1 MALPLVVA
9 EIGGSSSRWALLGA
23 DGNDTMFPE
32 RGEAIAGF
40 NPLNG
45 DRDLFT
51 ASIRSYFRSG
61 SPDVLDASQV
71 MVYGAGCGS
80 DRRKEDMRAA
90 IRTIWAGASIEVE
103 TDLVGTARGL
113 CGSDTGLVLILGTGM
128 NVGWYDGARLFHPMP
143 SLGYVLGDE
152 GSGADIGRTLLQDAF
167 YRRMPE
173 HVRSQLF
180 GPDGPVV
187 EAVLDE
193 VYRAPFPAKT
203 LAARTASLSELL
215 HDPYVRDL
223 VQSRF
228 HALVETLLP
237 FFPSEQR
244 GRVFATGSVAYG
256 FRELLAGCLAD
267 RGMDLT
273 VVEKDPLP
281 GLVAWHRSPS

>member
-1 MALPLVVA
+1 MSVPLLVA
-9 EIGGSSSRWALLGA
+9 EIGGSSSRWAWLAA
-23 DGNDTMFPE
+23 DGNDATFPE
-32 RGEAIAGF
+32 RGESIAGF

-45 DRDLFT
+45 DRELFT
-51 ASIRSYFRSG
+51 GSIRSYFQSRSQ
-61 SPDVLDASQV
+61 DVLGASRV

-80 DRRKEDMRAA
+80 ERRKEDMRAA
-90 IRTIWAGASIEVE
+90 IGSIWPEAVVEVE

-113 CGSDTGLVLILGTGM
+113 CGTDAGLVMILGTGM
-128 NVGWYDGARLFHPMP
+128 NVGWYDGKRLFHPMP

-173 HVRSQLF
+173 HVRTQLF

-187 EAVLDE
+187 ESVLDE
-193 VYRAPFPAKT
+193 IYRAPFPAKA

-215 HDPYVRDL
+215 YEPYVRDL
-223 VQSRF
+223 IQSRF
-228 HALVETLLP
+228 HALVETLFP

-244 GRVFATGSVAYG
+244 DRVFATGSVAYG

-267 RGMDLT
+267 RGMELS

-281 GLVAWHRSPS
+281 GLVAWHRSPV